1 MKRCPSCNRQY
12 DDEVRFC
19 LEDGTTLLRTGPPV
33 AATLTMPAQSGFQTE
48 TPAAVQRSADPS
60 MSVGA
65 TLANI
70 FIAPAR
76 AFTSFRDVTAFAP
89 TAVRLL
95 IALAIILVALIAY
108 SALYQTWIGYENIAR
123 AAVEASPRIS
133 ELPSET
139 RERTLQITQNP
150 FFRIMNLVT
159 NLGRIFITV
168 VVGLPLGALIYWLG
182 GMIFKAPL
190 KYGQS
195 LLVWAYATLPPV
207 VLWSIANIVTLFVW
221 PPTTNV
227 GIVTGATG
235 VFPSNPGALFAVTTL
250 PLPAHVVAI
259 SALDLFEFYG
269 LALAVVG
276 LRKAGGLPWIGAA
289 VTVAAVWTIGLIW
302 RITTATLVNIISQ

>member
-1 MKRCPSCNRQY
+1 MKRCPACNRQY

-19 LEDGTTLLRTGPPV
+19 LEDGTTLLPTGPSA
-33 AATLTMPAQSGFQTE
+33 AATLTMPAQPGVQPA
-48 TPAAVQRSADPS
+48 TPPAVQLSAEPS
-60 MSVGA
+60 MSVGG

-76 AFTSFRDVTAFAP
+76 AFTSFRDVTTFAP

-95 IALAIILVALIAY
+95 IAAAIILVALIAY
-108 SALYQTWIGYENIAR
+108 NALYLTWIGYENIAR

-133 ELPSET
+133 ELPPET

-159 NLGRIFITV
+159 NLGRIITTV

-190 KYGQS
+190 RYGQA
-195 LLVWAYATLPPV
+195 LLVWAYATLPPAV
-207 VLWSIANIVTLFVW
+207 FWSITNVVTLFVW

-227 GIVTGATG
+227 GIVTGAAG
-235 VFPSNPGALFAVTTL
+235 VFPSNLGALFAVTTL
-250 PLPAHVVAI
+250 PLPAHVVAL
-259 SALDLFEFYG
+259 SAIDLFEFYG
-269 LALAVVG
+269 LTLAAVG
-276 LRKAGGLPWIGAA
+276 LRKAGRLPWIGAA
-289 VTVAAVWTIGLIW
+289 VTVAAVWTVGLIW
-302 RITTATLVNIISQ
+302 RIATAALVHVISQ